1 MPRALSNS
9 ALQAMMAEVTNEA
22 FLLLVT
28 FFYAPTSEIFRVV
41 LNTEEITSQ
50 GAQFTPTFFEFS
62 LPETSD
68 RAPQGCNVSMDNVDR
83 RMVDLLRRITEPLK
97 VRIQLVLASQP
108 DIIEMQLDDLVLRE
122 VSWDAQRIEGTLVSE
137 DPMSQ
142 AFPGHLYEP
151 RTFQGIF

>member
-1 MPRALSNS
+1 MPRSLSNA
-9 ALQAMMAEVTNEA
+9 ALKAMMDEVTNEA

-28 FFYAPTSEIFRVV
+28 FAHLPTNEIFRVV
-41 LNTEEITSQ
+41 LNTEDITSQ
-50 GAQFTPTFFEFS
+50 GALFTATFFEFS

-83 RMVDLLRRITEPLK
+83 RMVDMLRRITEPLR

-108 DIIEMQLDDLVLRE
+108 DVIEMQLDDLVLRE
-122 VSWDAQRIEGTLVSE
+122 VSWDANRIEGTLVSE
-137 DPMSQ
+137 DPMNQ